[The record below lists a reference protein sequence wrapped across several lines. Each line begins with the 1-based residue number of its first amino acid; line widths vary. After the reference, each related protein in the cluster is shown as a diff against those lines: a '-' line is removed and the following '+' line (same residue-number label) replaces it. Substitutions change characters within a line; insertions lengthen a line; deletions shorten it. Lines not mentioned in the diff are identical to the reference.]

1 MRFRRGWQSWNFGS
15 TIQSHSR
22 LLLDLLTIAQHL
34 LNGKDQRRAEL
45 PLSKGSK
52 KAVLRAQSRD
62 ESAIESI

>member
-1 MRFRRGWQSWNFGS
+1 
-15 TIQSHSR
+15 
-22 LLLDLLTIAQHL
+22 LTIAQQL

-62 ESAIESI
+62 ESAIESM